1 MAGGVDAIEVGVR
14 DDRRHRGA
22 LTPVT
27 GCPGRR
33 PGRRPWARSGQAPTH
48 GFMEYDAVIADRLEP
63 TIGETCQAAGK
74 RPHIIMVH
82 DESSFDITAALGIRI
97 PPDYR
102 RHFVSFD
109 GRIRSFAV
117 EGVGGPSW
125 YASTGHTSTQSIS
138 LQRIQLLLTM

>member
-1 MAGGVDAIEVGVR
+1 
-14 DDRRHRGA
+14 
-22 LTPVT
+22 
-27 GCPGRR
+27 
-33 PGRRPWARSGQAPTH
+33 
-48 GFMEYDAVIADRLEP
+48 VIADRLEP

-82 DESSFDITAALGIRI
+82 DESSFDITAAPGIRI

-102 RHFVSFD
+102 RHFESFN

-125 YASTGHTSTQSIS
+125 YASTGHTSTQPIS
-138 LQRIQLLLTM
+138 LQRIQLFCQERIRACPQLSRMIAATNWTAARKFRASLS